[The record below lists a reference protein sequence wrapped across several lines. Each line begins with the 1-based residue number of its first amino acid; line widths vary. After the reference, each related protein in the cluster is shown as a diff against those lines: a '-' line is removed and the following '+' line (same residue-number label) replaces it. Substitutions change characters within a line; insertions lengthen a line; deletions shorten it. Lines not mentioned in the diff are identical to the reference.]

1 MTTLPEFSRAA
12 VLRKFKE
19 PLQIENVPIPRQV
32 ETGAALVKIEAC
44 SICGTDVHLWQGSLS
59 LTVNLPVIIGHEM
72 VGRVLQLGYAADR
85 DSVGNPLRVG
95 DRVLYTHTACGSC
108 FYCTTARKPTL
119 CMNRRA
125 YMYENMEQEPY
136 LLGGFSEY
144 GYVLPQA
151 GRLKVPDNVPNE
163 LASLSSCALR
173 SVMNAMSQLGSIDP
187 SEVVVVQGAGPLGL
201 LATANAKVRGARK
214 VIVIGAPAARLELAR
229 EFGADLCISV
239 EGTTAQERLEI
250 VQQHTGGRGADIV
263 LEFTGVPA
271 AFVEGL
277 HLCRKGARYLIV
289 GQLGEGKTEF
299 APSLIVKKN
308 IHVIGSFSGDARSY
322 SLALDFIS
330 THLDD
335 FPFEK
340 MITGRYKLDEV
351 NIALERM
358 QKMQEIKPVILV

>member
-1 MTTLPEFSRAA
+1 MTKIPAYSRAA

-19 PLQIENVPIPRQV
+19 PLQIENVPIPKNV
-32 ETGAALVKIEAC
+32 ETNAALVKIEAC
-44 SICGTDVHLWQGSLS
+44 SICGTDVHLWQGSLA

-72 VGRVLQLGYAADR
+72 VGSILKLGSMADR

-108 FYCTTARKPTL
+108 FFCTTARKPTL
-119 CMNRRA
+119 CINRRA
-125 YMYENMEQEPY
+125 YMFENMEQEPY

-144 GYVLPQA
+144 GYILPQA

-173 SVMNAMSQLGSIDP
+173 SVMNAMSQLGAIDP
-187 SEVVVVQGAGPLGL
+187 TEVVVIQGVGPLGL

-214 VIVIGAPAARLELAR
+214 IIAIGAPQARLDLAR
-229 EFGADLCISV
+229 EFGADICISI
-239 EGTTAQERLEI
+239 ENTTAEERLEL
-250 VQQHTGGRGADIV
+250 VQSHTSGRGADIV
-263 LEFTGVPA
+263 LEFTGVPS

-277 HLCRKGARYLIV
+277 HLARKGARYLIV

-299 APSLIVKKN
+299 QPSLIVKKN
-308 IHVIGSFSGDARSY
+308 ITVIGSFSGDARSY
-322 SLALDFIS
+322 ALALDFIS
-330 THLDD
+330 THLND
-335 FPFEK
+335 FHFEK
-340 MITGRYKLDEV
+340 MITGRYKLDDV

-358 QKMQEIKPVILV
+358 KNMQEIKPVIIA

>member
-1 MTTLPEFSRAA
+1 
-12 VLRKFKE
+12 
-19 PLQIENVPIPRQV
+19 
-32 ETGAALVKIEAC
+32 
-44 SICGTDVHLWQGSLS
+44 
-59 LTVNLPVIIGHEM
+59 M
-72 VGRVLQLGYAADR
+72 VGSILTLGYGADR

-95 DRVLYTHTACGSC
+95 DRVIYTHTACGSC
-108 FYCTTARKPTL
+108 FFCTTARKPTL

-151 GRLKVPDNVPNE
+151 GRLKVPDNISNE

-173 SVMNAMSQLGSIDP
+173 SVMNAMSQLGEIDP
-187 SEVVVVQGAGPLGL
+187 TETVVIQGAGPLGL

-214 VIVIGAPAARLELAR
+214 VIVIGAPQARLDLAR

-239 EGTTAQERLEI
+239 ENTTPEERLEL
-250 VQQHTGGRGADIV
+250 VKSHTSGRGADIV

-277 HLCRKGARYLIV
+277 HLARRGARYLIV
-289 GQLGEGKTEF
+289 GQLGEGKAEF
-299 APSLIVKKN
+299 QPSLIVKKN
-308 IHVIGSFSGDARSY
+308 ITIIGSFSGDARSY
-322 SLALDFIS
+322 SLALDFMS
-330 THLDD
+330 RHVDD

-358 QKMQEIKPVILV
+358 KNMQEIKPVILV